1 MFWDRDAV
9 VGSTWPLHLT
19 EKTVCPVASRLL
31 STRGCSLAAV
41 SEACLTNEL
50 PAKALIFEATEAVD
64 RFLPAGEQG
73 GEPWL
78 RFMTTEEAKT
88 QGETQGTRG
97 PAGWE
102 TKELTD

>member
-1 MFWDRDAV
+1 MGEGERWERCACV
-9 VGSTWPLHLT
+9 LH
-19 EKTVCPVASRLL
+19 VFSH
-31 STRGCSLAAV
+31 TRGLRPPLDPREEEVAV

-64 RFLPAGEQG
+64 LFLPAGEQG